1 MIKRVNIGVST
12 HLVYEKNAV
21 QFLEGVSFFSYIA
34 CVVRFE
40 LVYKNLISTKIAIR
54 RFFPFLN
61 YKSSISCKLLNKG
74 FLKKKGLVHPYIG
87 LLKNFVQVQ
96 HNVPFVY
103 NFFLRTFYT
112 QSNGT
117 RGTFLTMQHNFL
129 FKHSL
134 TRLFVFDFFRIILLA
149 KLYKLNQFVS
159 VNILKCA
166 LGSVVFRFKFHEVL
180 LRSFFIMSTLD
191 ETVDQQTLSF
201 KFFQFLNDF
210 GIVNEPAV
218 FELYFQKIFVNFNV
232 FENVQF
238 LALFLSFF
246 GFSFS
251 NQFSNRFS
259 HKFFIK
265 LI

>member
-1 MIKRVNIGVST
+1 MIKNTGIGFNVR
-12 HLVYEKNAV
+12 LFNEKTML
-21 QFLEGVSFFSYIA
+21 QFLEGTSFFSYVSCII
-34 CVVRFE
+34 RFE
-40 LVYKNLISTKIAIR
+40 LVYKNLISTKIATR

-74 FLKKKGLVHPYIG
+74 FLKKEGLAYPYVG

-103 NFFLRTFYT
+103 NFFLNTFYT
-112 QSNGT
+112 QSNGKHSA
-117 RGTFLTMQHNFL
+117 FLTMQYNFL
-129 FKHSL
+129 FKNSL
-134 TRLFVFDFFRIILLA
+134 TSLFVFDFFRIVLLS

-159 VNILKCA
+159 VSIMKGLLDGA
-166 LGSVVFRFKFHEVL
+166 VFRFKFHEVL

-191 ETVDQQTLSF
+191 ESVDQQASPF

-210 GIVNEPAV
+210 SIVNEPAV
-218 FELYFQKIFVNFNV
+218 LDLFFQRIFAKFNV
-232 FENVQF
+232 FENIQF
-238 LALFLSFF
+238 LVLFLSFF
-246 GFSFS
+246 GFFFS